1 MAKPGNTLDLKKYTN
16 NSNRDSYATRFFII
30 EKRKIMD
37 KFTVAVGVVS
47 MFDVQPSSDGS
58 DSWTLVINL
67 PQTPRTEN
75 DLDSRLEA
83 LDGPEYDK
91 MSDKFSFLLN
101 EDILGKDI
109 RPMMDPE
116 VLKEYFVSKK
126 ATEDIYDALEIQDWE
141 NQISLAEKNLNEGH
155 KPIKTVGDLLSQIT
169 IQDFTLYLKNE
180 EDKESLITW
189 ADLDWDENYF
199 TEYSNR
205 SIFDFFGEY

>member
-1 MAKPGNTLDLKKYTN
+1 
-16 NSNRDSYATRFFII
+16 
-30 EKRKIMD
+30 MD
-37 KFTVAVGVVS
+37 KFTLAVGVVS

-67 PQTPRTEN
+67 PQTPQTEN

-83 LDGPEYDK
+83 LDGAEYDK

-126 ATEDIYDALEIQDWE
+126 ANEDIYDELEIQDWE
-141 NQISLAEKNLNEGH
+141 KQISLAEKNFNEGH
-155 KPIKTVGDLLSQIT
+155 KPIRTVGDLISQIT

-189 ADLDWDENYF
+189 ADLDWDANYF